1 MILSSTFV
9 DDANGAQ
16 DDDDNNDDDDDDDDD
31 DEEDQ
36 AEELVVADDQ
46 DVVSAEDHIR
56 SHLSKLRVSAEL
68 VQFSEKNMQFSTI
81 CTL

>member
-46 DVVSAEDHIR
+46 DVVSAEDQAYLESLEQIKQEQESR
-56 SHLSKLRVSAEL
+56 KVRDVSFPNFFDAL
-68 VQFSEKNMQFSTI
+68 
-81 CTL
+81 